1 MRETAHDVTAP
12 GGDDTGG
19 RSSRAAPP
27 DTGPRRR
34 LRPVHETAHDVT
46 AQETTPPVGAPPA
59 PLLQA
64 RGLGFDAGGERL
76 VDRVDADFRSGRRTV
91 IMGANGAGKSL
102 LLRLLHGLIRPTAG
116 EVRWRGRPL
125 DRRGRR
131 AQAMVF
137 QRPVMLRR
145 SVLAN
150 LRFALAVRGVRGAE
164 RAAREAQAID
174 RARLGDLADRP
185 ARVLSGGEQQRL
197 AVARALACA
206 PRVLFLDEPTASL
219 DPASTHAIER
229 QIREA
234 HGRGVTI
241 VMVTHDIGQA
251 RRLGDDL
258 LFLHAG
264 RVVETGRVSEV
275 LDAPRSEAAHAWI
288 EGRLYLGP
296 SDSRSARISPDSSS
310 APDLHG

>member
-1 MRETAHDVTAP
+1 MREPAPESTATGSATHGRAP
-12 GGDDTGG
+12 
-19 RSSRAAPP
+19 S
-27 DTGPRRR
+27 
-34 LRPVHETAHDVT
+34 
-46 AQETTPPVGAPPA
+46 A

-64 RGLGFDAGGERL
+64 RGLSFDAGGRRL
-76 VDRVDADFRSGRRTV
+76 VDRVDAEFRPGRRTV
-91 IMGANGAGKSL
+91 IMGANGTGKSL
-102 LLRLLHGLIRPTAG
+102 LLRLLHGLIRPTGG
-116 EVRWRGRPL
+116 EILWQGRPL
-125 DRRGRR
+125 DRAGRR

-150 LRFALAVRGVRGAE
+150 LRFALAVRGVGGAE
-164 RAAREAQAID
+164 RAAREAETID
-174 RARLGDLADRP
+174 RARLSDLANRP

-219 DPASTHAIER
+219 DPASTHAIEQ

-234 HGRGVTI
+234 HDGGVTVI
-241 VMVTHDIGQA
+241 LVTHDIGQA

-258 LFLHAG
+258 IFLHAG
-264 RVVETGRVSEV
+264 RIVEAGPVREV
-275 LDAPRSEAAHAWI
+275 LDTPRSEAARAWV

-296 SDSRSARISPDSSS
+296 SDSGKESA
-310 APDLHG
+310 